1 MRRREFI
8 TLLSGVAAPLLGALA
23 ARAQQ
28 PRGMRRIGVLNGL
41 HEGDSEGRRWV
52 DAFIGSL
59 HEFGWKQNENIQIE
73 IRWGGGDV
81 IRTNAMAAEL
91 VASNPEAIQA
101 STTLAV
107 AAVLQQTRVIP
118 VVFAAVSDP
127 FATGFVSSLARPGGN
142 ITGFLNDHASIGG
155 KWLELLKE
163 VAPYLAH
170 VTVLYSAITAAA
182 QTAYY
187 RPAIEAAAAS
197 FALTLQWAAW
207 QDERQLE
214 EAIVALQLRPDGGL
228 IVIPTAHSPAQREL
242 IVSRA
247 NAHRIPAV
255 FPFPFWVRGGGLIS
269 YGVDF
274 SDLHRRAAGYMDRI
288 LRGANP
294 GELPVQLP
302 TKFELAINL
311 KAAAALGLNVPG
323 ALLGR
328 ADEVIE

>member
-8 TLLSGVAAPLLGALA
+8 TLLGAGAAVWPLAG
-23 ARAQQ
+23 RAQQ
-28 PRGMRRIGVLNGL
+28 TKGMRRIGVLNGL

-59 HEFGWKQNENIQIE
+59 RDLGWKQGENIQID
-73 IRWGGGDV
+73 IRWGGGDA
-81 IRTNAMAAEL
+81 IRTNALATDL
-91 VASNPEAIQA
+91 VASNPEAIQV
-101 STTLAV
+101 STTLAL
-107 AAVLQQTRVIP
+107 AAVLQQTRTLPVI
-118 VVFAAVSDP
+118 FAAVADP
-127 FATGFVSSLARPGGN
+127 FGTGFVNNLARPGAN
-142 ITGFLNDHASIGG
+142 VTGFVNDDASIGG
-155 KWLELLKE
+155 KWVELLKE
-163 VAPYLAH
+163 VAPHLRH
-170 VTVLYSAITAAA
+170 VTVLYNSLTAAA

-187 RPAIEAAAAS
+187 RAAIEAAATS
-197 FALTLQWAAW
+197 YRMTMQWAPW
-207 QDERQLE
+207 QDQRQLE
-214 EAIVALQLRPDGGL
+214 EAILALQLRPDGGL
-228 IVIPTAHSPAQREL
+228 VVIPAPHLPTHREL
-242 IVSRA
+242 IVSGT

-274 SDLHRRAAGYMDRI
+274 SDLHRRAGGYVDRA

-294 GELPVQLP
+294 GDLPVQLL

-323 ALLGR
+323 TLLGR